1 MGNISNITDPIRV
14 KVWNPDTLSYEV
26 MTQPVVNTDELTV
39 AVTFPESQT
48 VDGAVSVSN
57 FPSSQAVTGTFWQ
70 ESQPVTGAF
79 YPATQPVSGTVTV
92 ANPTNNPETGLATS
106 AKQDTLLTELQAK
119 ADLTETQ
126 PTADTNFEMLLRLL
140 INGIHH
146 PYYYNSGANALQSLL
161 ITGSTTAVTGTL
173 TAVTTV
179 TGITNIGGIGADMMI
194 QNLSAELWST
204 AVRSLLT

>member
-1 MGNISNITDPIRV
+1 MGNISTITDPIRV
-14 KVWNPDTLSYEV
+14 KVWNPETLAYEV

-57 FPSSQAVTGTFWQ
+57 FPASQAVTGTFWQ

-79 YPATQPVSGTVTV
+79 YPATQPISGSVTVT
-92 ANPTNNPETGLATS
+92 NPTTNPETGLATS

-119 ADLTETQ
+119 ADLTEVQ
-126 PTADTNFEMLLRLL
+126 PTADANFEMLLRML
-140 INGIHH
+140 IQGIHNPAH
-146 PYYYNSGANALQSLL
+146 YNSGANALQSLL

-179 TGITNIGGIGADMMI
+179 TGITNIGGVGADMMI
-194 QNLSAELWST
+194 RDITSDTWGT
-204 AVRSLLT
+204 CIRSLLS